1 MKQRQYN
8 AFEIEFKSHTLDK
21 EEFLNM
27 DETDKTNY
35 LDFLTEKEIR
45 LRERAENEKKRQN
58 LSRSLIKM
66 QTKSTTSYR

>member
-27 DETDKTNY
+27 DET
-35 LDFLTEKEIR
+35 IR
-45 LRERAENEKKRQN
+45 
-58 LSRSLIKM
+58 
-66 QTKSTTSYR
+66 QTIWIS

>member
-8 AFEIEFKSHTLDK
+8 AFEIEFKGHTLDK

-45 LRERAENEKKRQN
+45 LRERAENEKETPKTCREA
-58 LSRSLIKM
+58 
-66 QTKSTTSYR
+66 

>member
-8 AFEIEFKSHTLDK
+8 AFEIEFKGHTLDK

-45 LRERAENEKKRQN
+45 LRETPKTCREA
-58 LSRSLIKM
+58 
-66 QTKSTTSYR
+66 

>member
-45 LRERAENEKKRQN
+45 LRNGQKMKRNAQN

>member
-45 LRERAENEKKRQN
+45 LGNGQKMKRSAQN

>member
-45 LRERAENEKKRQN
+45 LRERAENEK
-58 LSRSLIKM
+58 M